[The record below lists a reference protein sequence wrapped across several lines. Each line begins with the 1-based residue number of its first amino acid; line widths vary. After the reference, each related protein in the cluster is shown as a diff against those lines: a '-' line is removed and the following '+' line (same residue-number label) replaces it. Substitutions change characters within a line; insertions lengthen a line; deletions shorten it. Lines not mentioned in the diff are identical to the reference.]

1 MEDNTSALGVFQLT
15 ESPAGFPTHPQ
26 LNIGQQV
33 IVLLPFFT
41 MMALCLPLVVLN
53 VYFCL
58 CMQMQI
64 GWHVLCIFDEIT

>member
-1 MEDNTSALGVFQLT
+1 MRQKIKTRVLEEDMEDNTSALGVFQLT

-41 MMALCLPLVVLN
+41 MMALCLPLFVLN
-53 VYFCL
+53 VYFYL
-58 CMQMQI
+58 CM
-64 GWHVLCIFDEIT
+64 

>member
-1 MEDNTSALGVFQLT
+1 MRQKIKTRVLEEDMEDNTSALGVFQLT

-41 MMALCLPLVVLN
+41 MMALCLPPLVLN
-53 VYFCL
+53 TRTFV
-58 CMQMQI
+58 
-64 GWHVLCIFDEIT
+64 